1 MKPTCAPGAI
11 RAAVFALLLLPEV
24 AFGQQRLGE
33 PVDSLLSLDSLLE
46 EVRANNT
53 SLRAARLEAAALAT
67 QVHQVSA
74 LPDPAVV
81 VGYQPYALLTARGL
95 QRSLWRVEQMLPYP
109 GKLALRGK
117 VAVLG
122 AEGAGYEAKTL
133 EADLVLQAKQTYY
146 KLWRIQQQESRIL
159 AFKDRLQAFAD
170 NAAAQYAVGGGGQQE
185 ILRAQLEGSMLTQTL
200 LDLAAQRRA
209 AIATLA
215 RLSNRPALG
224 TLPTN
229 TRVEAPP
236 FVRLDQAALLEI
248 ALAQRPEV
256 GALDAAARRADATIA
271 LARKQFRPD
280 FGLNLTYFDIAG
292 DGALPTATGRDAIA
306 IGVSVKVPL
315 QRSRLR
321 AKLEEA
327 RIRREQVK
335 ARQEALETLAQTQI
349 ADLVSRLREE
359 AKQLSFYEEVLR
371 PQAES
376 SLQATLSAYAT
387 GGADFSDLL
396 QAEQVLFSLGIGF
409 DDLFASF
416 LNTTATLERVLGIT
430 SLSDLDAP

>member
-1 MKPTCAPGAI
+1 MQPTCAPSAI
-11 RAAVFALLLLPEV
+11 RALVFALLLLPEV

-33 PVDSLLSLDSLLE
+33 PVDSLLTLSSLLE
-46 EVRANNT
+46 EVRASNT
-53 SLRAARLEAAALAT
+53 SLRASRLEAAALAT
-67 QVHQVSA
+67 RVHQVSA

-95 QRSLWRVEQMLPYP
+95 QRSQWRIEQMLPYP

-117 VAVLG
+117 VAGLG

-133 EADLVLQAKQTYY
+133 EADLLLQAKQAYY
-146 KLWRIQQQESRIL
+146 RLWRIQQQESRIL
-159 AFKDRLQAFAD
+159 AYRDRLRAFAD
-170 NAAAQYAVGGGGQQE
+170 DAAAQYAVGGGSQQE
-185 ILRAQLEGSMLTQTL
+185 ILRTQLEGSMLTQTL

-209 AIATLA
+209 AIETLA
-215 RLSNRPALG
+215 RLSNKPSLA

-229 TRVEAPP
+229 TRVESPP
-236 FVRLDQAALLEI
+236 YVRLDQAALLEV

-280 FGLNLTYFDIAG
+280 FGLSLTYFDIAS
-292 DGALPTATGRDAIA
+292 DGALPAATGRDAIA
-306 IGVSVKVPL
+306 IGLSVKVPL
-315 QRSRLR
+315 QRSGLQ

-327 RIRREQVK
+327 RIRRDQVK

-359 AKQLSFYEEVLR
+359 LKQLSFYEEVLR

-376 SLQATLSAYAT
+376 SLQATLSAYST
-387 GGADFSDLL
+387 GGAEFSDLL

-409 DDLFASF
+409 DDLFASY

-430 SLSDLDAP
+430 SLADLDAL